1 MALLSRKPQPFSGA
15 PLLGWA
21 PTLSFLRQHSNT
33 VNPDLA
39 RKRNRAIQSVGSR
52 WYLDFDTQEI
62 RRKRMTLFQL
72 LRHVLWPVK
81 NTVWEFYVWL
91 RHRQA
96 EEDATL
102 FSNQINTDQ
111 VPIKG
116 FPRKYALAGGWTI
129 PESDLKYLRD
139 GPLVSE
145 DLKDVLVPDARD
157 WRPIVKFV
165 LRIILDFIRRLSLR

>member
-1 MALLSRKPQPFSGA
+1 M
-15 PLLGWA
+15 
-21 PTLSFLRQHSNT
+21 
-33 VNPDLA
+33 
-39 RKRNRAIQSVGSR
+39 
-52 WYLDFDTQEI
+52 
-62 RRKRMTLFQL
+62 
-72 LRHVLWPVK
+72 
-81 NTVWEFYVWL
+81 WL

-96 EEDATL
+96 EEDAIL